1 LGTGS
6 KSFTTIAAAN
16 ASDLTDIYAD
26 SHLLAVFCHPRFP
39 LRFDAIERKNPR
51 IAQIRHVPRAE
62 ELLAAVGALLLTIDR
77 PSVYLC
83 FMARVVKKAAERR
96 TEILDA
102 AQGLFLS
109 RGYDATTVN
118 DLLNAVGISKGAFYH
133 HFAAK
138 EDVLQAL
145 VWRMAEQG
153 LAAMSPVIERE
164 DIGPLEK
171 LRLFFTEAQRF
182 RKEHATALRPLIEVL
197 FRDENLRLRLRGTE
211 QMIEL
216 VAPHLGKVLE
226 EGAKTG
232 VFDIDDPLE
241 TARLVLNLGTLVH
254 EAFATA
260 LKLATSSK
268 PDAIALLS
276 KRVASYERALERLLG
291 VPKYSL
297 PLIDPEVME
306 LFLEPVPKSGGSV
319 GRGAPGEAER

>member
-1 LGTGS
+1 M
-6 KSFTTIAAAN
+6 K
-16 ASDLTDIYAD
+16 
-26 SHLLAVFCHPRFP
+26 
-39 LRFDAIERKNPR
+39 
-51 IAQIRHVPRAE
+51 
-62 ELLAAVGALLLTIDR
+62 
-77 PSVYLC
+77 
-83 FMARVVKKAAERR
+83 RVVKKAAERR

-102 AQGLFLS
+102 AQDLFLS

-118 DLLNAVGISKGAFYH
+118 DLLNAVGLSKGAFYH

-138 EDVLQAL
+138 EEVLQAL

-153 LAAMSPVIERE
+153 LAALSPVMERE
-164 DIGPLEK
+164 DLGPLDK
-171 LRLFFTEAQRF
+171 LKSFFTEGQRF
-182 RKEHATALRPLIEVL
+182 RKEHASTLRPLIEVL

-216 VAPHLGKVLE
+216 IAPHLGSVLE

-260 LKLATSSK
+260 LKLAASNKS
-268 PDAIALLS
+268 DAIALLS

-291 VPKYSL
+291 IPKHSL
-297 PLIDPEVME
+297 SIIDPELLE
-306 LFLEPVPKSGGSV
+306 LFLAPPPRSDGSI
-319 GRGAPGEAER
+319 GRGDPETAKR

>member
-1 LGTGS
+1 M
-6 KSFTTIAAAN
+6 K
-16 ASDLTDIYAD
+16 
-26 SHLLAVFCHPRFP
+26 
-39 LRFDAIERKNPR
+39 
-51 IAQIRHVPRAE
+51 
-62 ELLAAVGALLLTIDR
+62 
-77 PSVYLC
+77 
-83 FMARVVKKAAERR
+83 RVVKKAAERR

-102 AQGLFLS
+102 AQDLFLS

-118 DLLNAVGISKGAFYH
+118 DLLNVVGLSKGAFYH

-138 EDVLQAL
+138 EEVLQAL

-153 LAAMSPVIERE
+153 LAALSPVMKRE
-164 DIGPLEK
+164 DLGPLDK
-171 LRLFFTEAQRF
+171 LKSFFTEGQRF
-182 RKEHATALRPLIEVL
+182 RKEHASTLRPLIEVL

-216 VAPHLGKVLE
+216 IAPHLGSVLE

-232 VFDIDDPLE
+232 VFDIDDPIE

-260 LKLATSSK
+260 LKLAASNK

-291 VPKYSL
+291 IPKHSL
-297 PLIDPEVME
+297 SIIDPELLE
-306 LFLEPVPKSGGSV
+306 LFLAPAPRSGDSI
-319 GRGAPGEAER
+319 GRGDPETTER

>member
-1 LGTGS
+1 M
-6 KSFTTIAAAN
+6 
-16 ASDLTDIYAD
+16 
-26 SHLLAVFCHPRFP
+26 V
-39 LRFDAIERKNPR
+39 
-51 IAQIRHVPRAE
+51 
-62 ELLAAVGALLLTIDR
+62 
-77 PSVYLC
+77 
-83 FMARVVKKAAERR
+83 RVVKKAEERR

-133 HFAAK
+133 HFSAK

-153 LAAMSPVIERE
+153 LAALSPVIERE
-164 DIGPLEK
+164 DLGPLEK
-171 LRLFFTEAQRF
+171 LKIFFTEGQRF
-182 RKEHATALRPLIEVL
+182 RKEHATTLRPLIEVL

-216 VAPHLGKVLE
+216 VAPRLARVLE

-260 LKLATSSK
+260 LKLAASSK
-268 PDAIALLS
+268 PDAVTLLC

-291 VPKYSL
+291 IPKHSL
-297 PLIDPEVME
+297 SIVDPELME
-306 LFLEPVPKSGGSV
+306 LFLEPVLKSGGSAS
-319 GRGAPGEAER
+319 RGDPGEAER